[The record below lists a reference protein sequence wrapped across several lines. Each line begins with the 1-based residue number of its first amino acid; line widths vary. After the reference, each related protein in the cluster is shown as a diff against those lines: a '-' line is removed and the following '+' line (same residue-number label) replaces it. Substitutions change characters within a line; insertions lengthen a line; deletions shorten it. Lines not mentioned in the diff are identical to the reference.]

1 MANGIKKDSGFSFS
15 RYSDIML
22 AVGLILILVV
32 MIVPMPPIV
41 MDLMLTLDISIGL
54 MILVVVLYTTEPLQL
69 SVFPGLLLLVTL
81 FRLSLNVASTRLILS
96 EGYAGRVIEA
106 FGNFVVGGNYV
117 VGIIIFAIL
126 VIINFVV
133 LTKGAGR
140 IAEVAARFTLD
151 KMPGKQMAIDA
162 DLNNGLIDER
172 QAKARREKIDREA
185 EFYGAMDGAAKFV
198 RGDAI
203 AALLITF
210 INILGGFV
218 IGVAQRGMTFSD
230 ALRTYTL
237 LTVGDGLV
245 SQIPALVISTAAG
258 VIITRASSES
268 QLGIDIQNQLMAK
281 PRALYITAVVLL
293 FFAFTPGL
301 PTFPFMVMAGIVG
314 LMGLGARKQLAA
326 KESPQEEEEPVKD
339 EKKDVKA
346 QIEEYLQVDPLELE
360 IGYGLIP
367 LVDVEQ
373 GGDLLAR
380 VTEIR
385 KQCALELGMI
395 VPPIRIRDNIQL
407 KSTEYVIKIRGI
419 EVARGEVMVGSYMAL
434 DPGTVEKRIQGID
447 TVEPAFGLPALWI
460 AEQQKEQAEMNGY
473 TVVESPAVLATH
485 LMEILKRHAYEIL
498 SRQDVQTLIN
508 NVKKEHATLI
518 DELVPNVLSVGSIQ
532 KVLQNLLRERVP
544 VRDMVTILEA
554 LSDYAHQTKDLNT
567 LTEYVR
573 HSLNR
578 TIFNQYRDQEGK
590 VTAITLSPDVEKT
603 IIDTVQSSVGKGT
616 PLAMPPRYIEM
627 LTSGLKQKVEAMSN
641 EGLQPLLVCSP
652 TIRHYFKRLVEPVF
666 PNLVV
671 ISYAELPQTAEIVSY
686 GTIQPEMAGSV
697 R

>member
-1 MANGIKKDSGFSFS
+1 MKKGGGFSFS
-15 RYSDIML
+15 HYSDILL
-22 AVGLILILVV
+22 AVGLVLILVV
-32 MIVPMPPIV
+32 MIIPMPPFL
-41 MDLMLTLDISIGL
+41 MDLMLTLDVSIGL
-54 MILVVVLYTTEPLQL
+54 LILVVVLYTTEPLQF
-69 SVFPGLLLLVTL
+69 SVFPGLLLMVTL

-218 IGVAQRGMTFSD
+218 IGVAQRGMSFTD
-230 ALRTYTL
+230 AIKTYTL

-245 SQIPALVISTAAG
+245 SQVPALVISTAAG

-268 QLGIDIQNQLMAK
+268 NLGFDIQSQLMAK
-281 PRALYITAVVLL
+281 PRALYITAVVLM
-293 FFAFTPGL
+293 FFGFTPGL
-301 PTFPFMVMAGIVG
+301 PTFPFMVMAVIVG
-314 LMGLGARKQLAA
+314 LMGMGARKQMEARDKA
-326 KESPQEEEEPVKD
+326 PVEEEEPAKD
-339 EKKDVKA
+339 DKKDVKA

-407 KSTEYVIKIRGI
+407 KSNEYVIKIRGI
-419 EVARGEVMVGSYMAL
+419 ETARGEVMVGSFMAL
-434 DPGTVEKRIQGID
+434 DPGTVEKRIPGID

-460 AEQQKEQAEMNGY
+460 NEQQKEQAELNGY
-473 TVVESPAVLATH
+473 TVVECPAVLATH
-485 LMEILKRHAYEIL
+485 MMEILKRHAFEIL
-498 SRQDVQTLIN
+498 SRQDVQTLVN

-518 DELVPNVLSVGSIQ
+518 DELVPNVLSVGSVQ

-554 LSDYAHQTKDLNT
+554 LSDYANQTKDLNT

-573 HSLNR
+573 HALNR
-578 TIFNQYRDQEGK
+578 TIFSLYRDSEGK
-590 VTAITLSPDVEKT
+590 VTAITLSPEVERT
-603 IIDTVQSSVGKGT
+603 IIDTIQSSVGKGT
-616 PLAMPPRYIEM
+616 PLAMPPRYIEN
-627 LTSGLKQKVEAMSN
+627 LTSNLKRKVEAMSN
-641 EGLQPLLVCSP
+641 EGLQPLLICSP
-652 TIRHYFKRLVEPVF
+652 TIRQYFKRLVEPVF

-686 GTIQPEMAGSV
+686 GTIVPEMAGAA

>member
-1 MANGIKKDSGFSFS
+1 VANGIKKDSGFSFS

-447 TVEPAFGLPALWI
+447 TVEPAFGLPAL
-460 AEQQKEQAEMNGY
+460 
-473 TVVESPAVLATH
+473 
-485 LMEILKRHAYEIL
+485 
-498 SRQDVQTLIN
+498 
-508 NVKKEHATLI
+508 
-518 DELVPNVLSVGSIQ
+518 
-532 KVLQNLLRERVP
+532 
-544 VRDMVTILEA
+544 
-554 LSDYAHQTKDLNT
+554 
-567 LTEYVR
+567 
-573 HSLNR
+573 
-578 TIFNQYRDQEGK
+578 
-590 VTAITLSPDVEKT
+590 
-603 IIDTVQSSVGKGT
+603 
-616 PLAMPPRYIEM
+616 
-627 LTSGLKQKVEAMSN
+627 
-641 EGLQPLLVCSP
+641 
-652 TIRHYFKRLVEPVF
+652 
-666 PNLVV
+666 
-671 ISYAELPQTAEIVSY
+671 
-686 GTIQPEMAGSV
+686 
-697 R
+697 